1 MKLAFEEGITRSTV
15 EIHQVVNSL
24 YRSCT
29 YVITH
34 DSESWLVD
42 CGDVEPLLHL
52 IGDNAL
58 RGVLLTHGHYDHIYG
73 LNTLMT
79 LFPSLVIFTNEAGKG
94 ELLNDKWNFSKYLN
108 APFILQEPERVRLV
122 NDGETVE
129 LFDNM
134 KAVPVFTPGH
144 SPSCVTWVVGNAVFT
159 GDSYIPGVKTV
170 TNFPLSDKG
179 QAAASEII
187 IRDLVSLYDVY
198 PGHAPELE

>member
-1 MKLAFEEGITRSTV
+1 M

-34 DSESWLVD
+34 DGVSWLVD

-52 IGDNAL
+52 VGKNEL

-73 LNTLMT
+73 LNALMT
-79 LFPSLVIFTNEAGKG
+79 LFPSLIVFTNEAGKR
-94 ELLNDKWNFSKYLN
+94 ELLNDKWNFSKYLD
-108 APFILQEPERVRLV
+108 APFILQEPEKIQLV
-122 NDGETVE
+122 NDREGID
-129 LFDNM
+129 LFDNVQ
-134 KAVPVFTPGH
+134 AEAIFTPGH
-144 SPSCVTWVVGNAVFT
+144 SPSCVTWVVDNAVFT
-159 GDSYIPGVKTV
+159 GDSYIPDVKTV
-170 TNFPLSDKG
+170 TNFPLSDKT

-187 IRDLVSLYDVY
+187 IRDLLSYLDVY